1 MAGLAT
7 GKAALRAGKNFF
19 PAPDFCVR
27 IDRAMNKAFIRRAA
41 GKFLALAISV
51 CGIPSPAQT
60 NTPFQIEGDIARPTD
75 GCNQALVVLCD
86 RASGE
91 PLCRRTLQ
99 PFTSVMAKT
108 NGDDALAWL
117 QVIPDAA
124 GHFQFTNLPAG
135 NYIVVAEAWKSPLS
149 RTNLTDNSREFQL
162 TARDPRAE
170 TLHLLGRA
178 EVTLPSNRPRRLKL
192 TSPGTNSIRFA
203 YQHDGEYLM
212 LGTQPQRGDPVL
224 GWLGWGTNF
233 VSHLIGFGEI
243 PRGDG
248 LLVHGLPAE
257 TYASIFANDDSPGFG
272 SMRLQFGGTNAVKI
286 PVVAGWSDGCKI
298 PPTNLVWLV
307 ELLQTNNFK
316 IDELLG
322 INARPPARQTF
333 FEREHDRARLV
344 LPIWDTEIILPT
356 GQKTRVADLLT
367 ALGYA
372 RLSGKSKN

>member
-1 MAGLAT
+1 
-7 GKAALRAGKNFF
+7 
-19 PAPDFCVR
+19 
-27 IDRAMNKAFIRRAA
+27 MNKAFIRRKT
-41 GKFLALAISV
+41 GIFLVLAVMV
-51 CGIPSPAQT
+51 CGIHSPAQAGAA
-60 NTPFQIEGDIARPTD
+60 FQIEGDIARPTD

-91 PLCRRTLQ
+91 PLCRQKLQ
-99 PFTSVMAKT
+99 PFTSVMATT
-108 NGDDALAWL
+108 NGDEALAWL

-135 NYIVVAEAWKSPLS
+135 NYIVVAQAWNSPLP
-149 RTNLTDNSREFQL
+149 RTNLINNSREFQIA
-162 TARDPRAE
+162 ARDPRAE
-170 TLHLLGRA
+170 TLHLLGRE
-178 EVTLPSNRPRRLKL
+178 EVILPSDRARQLKL
-192 TSPGTNSIRFA
+192 TPPGTNSIRFA
-203 YQHDGEYLM
+203 YQHDGEVLL

-224 GWLGWGTNF
+224 QWLGWGTNF

-248 LLVHGLPAE
+248 LQVHGLPEE

-272 SMRLQFGGTNAVKI
+272 SMRLHFGGTNAVKI
-286 PVVAGWSDGCKI
+286 PVVAGWSDGYKI

-307 ELLQTNNFK
+307 ELLQTNKFK

-322 INARPPARQTF
+322 ITTRPPPRQTF
-333 FEREHDRARLV
+333 IEREQAMARLV
-344 LPIWDTEIILPT
+344 LPIWEKEIILPT

>member
-1 MAGLAT
+1 MKRTFEKTL
-7 GKAALRAGKNFF
+7 
-19 PAPDFCVR
+19 
-27 IDRAMNKAFIRRAA
+27 
-41 GKFLALAISV
+41 LALAALIL
-51 CGIPSPAQT
+51 GINSQAQT
-60 NTPFQIEGDIARPTD
+60 PAAFQIEGDIARPTD

-86 RASGE
+86 QASGE
-91 PLCRRTLQ
+91 PLCRQTFQ
-99 PFTSVMAKT
+99 PFTLVMATT
-108 NGDDALAWL
+108 NDDEAMTWL

-135 NYIVVAEAWKSPLS
+135 NYIVVAQAWNSPLPW
-149 RTNLTDNSREFQL
+149 TNLINNSSEFEFA
-162 TARDPRAE
+162 ARGPRAE

-178 EVTLPSNRPRRLKL
+178 EVSLPLDRARPLKL

-203 YQHDGEYLM
+203 YQGDGEYVL

-233 VSHLIGFGEI
+233 ISHLIGFDVI

-248 LLVHGLPAE
+248 LLVHGLPEE

-286 PVVAGWSDGCKI
+286 PVVAGWSDGYKI

-307 ELLQTNNFK
+307 ELLETNKFN
-316 IDELLG
+316 IDQLLG
-322 INARPPARQTF
+322 IYTRPRGRQTLTE
-333 FEREHDRARLV
+333 FEQAMARHIV
-344 LPIWDTEIILPT
+344 PIWEKEITLPT

>member
-1 MAGLAT
+1 MKRTFEKTL
-7 GKAALRAGKNFF
+7 
-19 PAPDFCVR
+19 
-27 IDRAMNKAFIRRAA
+27 
-41 GKFLALAISV
+41 LALGVLILEINSQ
-51 CGIPSPAQT
+51 AQT
-60 NTPFQIEGDIARPTD
+60 PAAFQIEGDIARPTD

-91 PLCRRTLQ
+91 PLCRQTLK
-99 PFTSVMAKT
+99 PFTLAMAAT
-108 NGDDALAWL
+108 NSDDAMNWV

-135 NYIVVAEAWKSPLS
+135 NYIVVAQAWNSPLPW
-149 RTNLTDNSREFQL
+149 TNLMNSSSEFEFA
-162 TARDPRAE
+162 ARGPRAE
-170 TLHLLGRA
+170 TLHLLGRE
-178 EVTLPSNRPRRLKL
+178 EVTVPSDRARRLKL

-203 YQHDGEYLM
+203 YSGDGEYVL

-233 VSHLIGFGEI
+233 VSHLIGFGVI

-272 SMRLQFGGTNAVKI
+272 SIRLQFGGTNAVKI
-286 PVVAGWSDGCKI
+286 PVVAGWSDGYKT

-307 ELLQTNNFK
+307 ELLETNKFK

-322 INARPPARQTF
+322 ITTRPPPRQTF
-333 FEREHDRARLV
+333 VEQEQAMARLV
-344 LPIWDTEIILPT
+344 LPIWEKEITLPT

-367 ALGYA
+367 AVGYA
-372 RLSGKSKN
+372 RLSGKYRN